1 MSEENFEPTTTEKTP
16 EQTDRIMAGIDQN
29 ELLSGCA
36 IVVTRRHERPLWSHA
51 PMLTARAW
59 PALQPSRLSA
69 EQKKFVL
76 GAMIEVSCDAE
87 DVIISQGEDGD
98 HFYLVD
104 SGTYEVFLKQAED
117 GKPVATY
124 ESGKSFGELA
134 LLYNSPRAATITCKT
149 AGTLWALER
158 KAFRHVM
165 VNTGAGDLKAKA
177 ENFLKTVEIL
187 SPLTDAQRASL
198 ASVMEELVF
207 ADGEQ
212 LSPPE
217 PLRWSRHRHSAPAMP
232 HRRVCGRDGR
242 RGGRAILREA
252 G

>member
-1 MSEENFEPTTTEKTP
+1 
-16 EQTDRIMAGIDQN
+16 
-29 ELLSGCA
+29 
-36 IVVTRRHERPLWSHA
+36 
-51 PMLTARAW
+51 
-59 PALQPSRLSA
+59 
-69 EQKKFVL
+69 
-76 GAMIEVSCDAE
+76 MIEVSCDAE

-104 SGTYEVFLKQAED
+104 SGAYEVFLKQAED

-187 SPLTDAQRASL
+187 SPLTDSQRASL
-198 ASVMEELVF
+198 ASVMEQLTF
-207 ADGEQ
+207 SDGE
-212 LSPPE
+212 
-217 PLRWSRHRHSAPAMP
+217 
-232 HRRVCGRDGR
+232 
-242 RGGRAILREA
+242 
-252 G
+252 